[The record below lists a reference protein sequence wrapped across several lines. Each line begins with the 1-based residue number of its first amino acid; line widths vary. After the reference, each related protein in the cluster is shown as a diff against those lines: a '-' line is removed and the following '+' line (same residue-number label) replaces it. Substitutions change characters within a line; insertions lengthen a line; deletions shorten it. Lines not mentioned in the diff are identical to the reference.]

1 MDIIIVCLYVSVGWT
16 GIRTWSA
23 IPVVITTPVHCT
35 SMHSSDSHKM
45 LLMRSRLAQID
56 NLLEQNNRPEL
67 CLGINYTYVL
77 YVLPH
82 IYLGFFLIHKK
93 FHIFII

>member
-1 MDIIIVCLYVSVGWT
+1 MHARDLINGHSYCCLYVSVGWT

-23 IPVVITTPVHCT
+23 IPVVVTTPVLCT

-45 LLMRSRLAQID
+45 LLMRSLLAQID
-56 NLLEQNNRPEL
+56 NSLEQNNRPQL
-67 CLGINYTYVL
+67 CLSINYMYTYVL

-82 IYLGFFLIHKK
+82 IYLGFF
-93 FHIFII
+93 

>member
-1 MDIIIVCLYVSVGWT
+1 MDIVIVCLYVSVGWT

-35 SMHSSDSHKM
+35 RMHSSDSHKM

-67 CLGINYTYVL
+67 WYQLHVYICTLRLTSY
-77 YVLPH
+77 LP
-82 IYLGFFLIHKK
+82 GFF
-93 FHIFII
+93 FNS